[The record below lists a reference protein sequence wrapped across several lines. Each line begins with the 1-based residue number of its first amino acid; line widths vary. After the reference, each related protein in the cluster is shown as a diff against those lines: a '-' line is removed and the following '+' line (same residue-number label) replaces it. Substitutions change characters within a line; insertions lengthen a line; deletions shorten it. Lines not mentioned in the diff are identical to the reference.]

1 LKVLFDHNVNRHF
14 KRQLRGHEIKTA
26 REAGWD
32 KLDNGML
39 LQAAANA
46 GFELMLTIDKNIQY
60 RQDLGNLPM
69 AVVVLD
75 SFPNALP
82 ELIHFTPHIE
92 ALLTQRLEKA
102 LYFIERDGQIR
113 QFGKARD

>member
-1 LKVLFDHNVNRHF
+1 MKVLFDHNFNRHF

-26 REAGWD
+26 REACWD

-46 GFELMLTIDKNIQY
+46 GFDLMLTIDKNIQY
-60 RQDLGNLPM
+60 QRDLHTLPI

-75 SFPNALP
+75 SFSNAGIDSLRAVRRNAADA
-82 ELIHFTPHIE
+82 TP
-92 ALLTQRLEKA
+92 
-102 LYFIERDGQIR
+102 
-113 QFGKARD
+113 